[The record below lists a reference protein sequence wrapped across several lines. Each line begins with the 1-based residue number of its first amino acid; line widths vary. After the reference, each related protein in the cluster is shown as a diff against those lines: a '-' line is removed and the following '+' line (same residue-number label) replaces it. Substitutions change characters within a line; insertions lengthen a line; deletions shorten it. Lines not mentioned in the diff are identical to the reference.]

1 MEAESG
7 TGRETLLLN
16 RTICM
21 SLSSFV
27 GRLYFV
33 LAPTLI
39 FGFYRLLT
47 YLIVYF
53 TTILISLAALHT
65 IQ

>member
-1 MEAESG
+1 
-7 TGRETLLLN
+7 
-16 RTICM
+16 M